1 MFFFPTL
8 VTEKVTTYIFLLQE
22 EDDWKEFEQKE
33 EIDYSGLRVQSMQIR
48 YYFFFFF
55 FFSIILTMSKK
66 DGFFLQSCFHG
77 VQLKRDLICS

>member
-1 MFFFPTL
+1 MFFFSTL
-8 VTEKVTTYIFLLQE
+8 VTEKVITYIFLLLQE

-55 FFSIILTMSKK
+55 FFSLILTN
-66 DGFFLQSCFHG
+66 
-77 VQLKRDLICS
+77 V